1 MNKSTE
7 HLALAEPNALDNR
20 WSVSTSI
27 TANGADT
34 NGKDKSAWPPMPP
47 MPPIPTEQEEEAW
60 RRRSTKRQSYTSQM
74 ACGTIYKGSQTS
86 LQDPEKSARP
96 PRPPRPFSQISAT
109 STVEISAG
117 RPPRQKQSKP
127 EHDVYGALHWEINAR
142 NPRNWTKRKKWA
154 HTLVAAAVTFTI
166 TLASSIVA
174 PAREILMADR
184 DVSSTMATLPLALFL
199 LGLTVGPFI
208 SRCSCAVTGR
218 KVGYIFFV
226 LLFAIF
232 TLVSGLVNN
241 VHGILVCRA
250 FAGLLAGPALSQGCD
265 MIAEM
270 WTSENRTEALMFY
283 YTSPFIGSV
292 IGVVIGDYVRW
303 HTKYD
308 WTRYVVLFASAA
320 CMLPIVLISETS
332 RNVIVRRQHHVS
344 IMRALD
350 EAAVK
355 TALCE
360 PFLMMFSNP
369 MALLLSIQSGYLMA
383 VLYASF
389 LAFPAIFKEAYAFS
403 SGSQGLTFLSM
414 IIGIALAY
422 ITLALHHGLVYTP
435 RVEQWQAQRS
445 AEIEKQ
451 RRTTAR
457 NSHRSVISNF
467 SRPSIRPLPHD
478 SAYTPAQSTVSLS
491 GTIGAAR
498 TGTPRAVDTDRTFS
512 LAVAAAKYLN
522 NLDANRKR
530 PITTERIVAILNTN
544 PAFGE
549 LCTALEAQ
557 KLRFD
562 TIQLAKELADSLP
575 RPSTTESAQQT
586 ALARSQSLHRSA
598 AAAILNTPTAEAAPP
613 AVPRLPTYNSRPE
626 VQAQAPGARPPPSWH
641 LWPALPAPV
650 LMAGSLFIFGWTA
663 RSTVHW
669 VAPCIGMGLFAFAAY
684 ITFVPVQL
692 YLSDRYGSSALA
704 GDMTVRYLLSF
715 AFAMLALPLYDRL
728 GVRWGSSVL
737 GLAGL
742 LLGATQWVLVFA
754 GRKRRKGR
762 LGDDAL

>member
-27 TANGADT
+27 TADGADT
-34 NGKDKSAWPPMPP
+34 NGKDKSAWPP

-96 PRPPRPFSQISAT
+96 PKPPRPFSQISAT

-174 PAREILMADR
+174 PARESLMADR

-265 MIAEM
+265 MIGEM
-270 WTSENRTEALMFY
+270 WTSENRTEALMLY

-360 PFLMMFSNP
+360 PFRLMFSNT

-389 LAFPAIFKEAYAFS
+389 LAFPAIFEEAYAFS

-422 ITLALHHGLVYTP
+422 ITLALHHRLVYTP

-467 SRPSIRPLPHD
+467 SRPSIRPMPHD

-498 TGTPRAVDTDRTFS
+498 TGTPRAVDTDRTFN

-626 VQAQAPGARPPPSWH
+626 VQAQEPGARPPPSWH
-641 LWPALPAPV
+641 LWPALPAPF
-650 LMAGSLFIFGWTA
+650 LLAGGLFIFGWTA
-663 RSTVHW
+663 RSAVHW

-684 ITFVPVQL
+684 ITFVPIQL

-728 GVRWGSSVL
+728 GVRWGSTL
-737 GLAGL
+737 LALIGL

-754 GRKRRKGR
+754 GRRRRKGR
-762 LGDDAL
+762 IGDDAL